1 MNDECGGQTVY
12 MQPIT
17 TQLKGQHFNVATKK
31 KKRSCI
37 FFSKIRTVHIF
48 P

>member
-31 KKRSCI
+31 KKKKLY
-37 FFSKIRTVHIF
+37 FLQ
-48 P
+48 